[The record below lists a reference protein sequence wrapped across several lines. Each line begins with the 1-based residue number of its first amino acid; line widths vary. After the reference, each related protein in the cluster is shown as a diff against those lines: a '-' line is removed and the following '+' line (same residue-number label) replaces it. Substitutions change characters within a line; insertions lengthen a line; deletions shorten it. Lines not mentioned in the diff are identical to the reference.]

1 MSLFGSNNSTA
12 GKPAGG
18 LGFSF
23 GGQQNT
29 QQNQQNQQNQQPQQ
43 QQPQFGQQQQQQ
55 PAANSTAL
63 TMQSSGFEKSSNLS
77 TSASSINPD
86 GSSGKVLKD
95 LLESASNLPKLDNV
109 NVGSIHLPLNELQ
122 TRTQLLRRKERDLG
136 GFTKA
141 HYLLSGSGINAGDIE
156 MELKNIR
163 GPPATLEQRKKE
175 QQEQPHQQRQSQFQ
189 QLHDQQHQKSALL
202 AQQVHQLSQEQQRH
216 ELTHDQ
222 QSLDLASRE
231 GLAGERQLSRLDGA
245 RMPVSSGQAGK
256 NIESFLSAKK
266 DENILNAIE
275 LSLLAAS
282 RDFDNFITKNI
293 SIDWKVRKDHLKKS
307 LGIPVRTKISQEE
320 LSKSFTWNQTQPGNY
335 RILTPLKNKSASSS
349 VRQLTREKFESH
361 AKIVYLLNEARLKQ
375 QPFPV
380 ALSFEELNKANLD
393 LKSKQLAEAWRIIA
407 SLANEKFV
415 KLDQEQ
421 AFFSEYQS
429 KTNESQLKKRIVLNS
444 KSCLE
449 KQFFDYMDESYTK
462 DDEKL
467 PDHRVPSNINKVSH
481 FITKIIAKNSDAKFL
496 ERTLQVNG
504 VPIWALVYYLMRS
517 GLYSEAVQLA
527 DSKRELFDKFDKNF
541 PIYISSYVKNECCGL
556 PSDLQERLAS
566 DFNQTFQFLDEKSPN
581 FDPYKYA
588 VYKVIGKCVLAKK
601 SLPAAVN
608 LSIEDWLWFHL
619 SLINEFNYDASS
631 SLIYENYRLENLQ
644 KKVLSLGPTK
654 FNASSNNPL
663 YLKTLILLGLYELA
677 VKFAYETINECDA
690 VHLAIGLCYYGL
702 LRVSGLSNDDLLAIN
717 SSDQHE
723 INFSRLLGSY
733 TRTFKISDPKVT
745 VQYLILICM
754 AKGGKCPEET
764 AKCHEALREL
774 ILISREFT
782 LLLGELNDVTGEK
795 LSGILEKQRSLIN
808 LSDLAKFQRTIID
821 VSASRCE
828 EEGRVF
834 DALLL
839 YQLSQDY
846 DVVVRLINEFV
857 GETLSMSELDKP
869 LLSQNTYRTPSGNE
883 KPEQSIEN
891 NFILLSKHVMGT
903 FNNNSSILGRISPAA
918 KKVNDALLEVVD
930 IRESF
935 AAKNWEDSLTALQK
949 LPFLASL
956 TSDDFVAVR
965 NSAESLTDYDVSLLR
980 VVPSLLV
987 MVMTSVAQ
995 LTRRIKDKQFGSVGN
1010 EKDVLAN
1017 LRKIAKNCMVYAGLI
1032 QYRMPR
1038 ETYSLLVNLE
1048 LQL

>member
-1 MSLFGSNNSTA
+1 MSLFGSNNTA
-12 GKPAGG
+12 ANKPAGG

-23 GGQQNT
+23 GGALQNT
-29 QQNQQNQQNQQPQQ
+29 QQNQQNQQPQQPA
-43 QQPQFGQQQQQQ
+43 QFGQQTQQNQNQ
-55 PAANSTAL
+55 PANNSNAL
-63 TMQSSGFEKSSNLS
+63 TLQTSGFEKSNNVS
-77 TSASSINPD
+77 TTATSINPD

-95 LLESASNLPKLDNV
+95 LLESASNLPRLDNI
-109 NVGSIHLPLNELQ
+109 NVGSIHLPLSELQ
-122 TRTQLLRRKERDLG
+122 NRTRLLRKNETG
-136 GFTKA
+136 SNGFTKA
-141 HYLLSGSGINAGDIE
+141 HYLLSGSGMNAGDIE
-156 MELKNIR
+156 MELKSLR
-163 GPPATLEQRKKE
+163 GPPTSLDQRN
-175 QQEQPHQQRQSQFQ
+175 QQQQQQP
-189 QLHDQQHQKSALL
+189 LLPKDQQQDREASLGHEERLL
-202 AQQVHQLSQEQQRH
+202 
-216 ELTHDQ
+216 
-222 QSLDLASRE
+222 
-231 GLAGERQLSRLDGA
+231 
-245 RMPVSSGQAGK
+245 QAGK
-256 NIESFLSAKK
+256 ASESRQTGRGIHNIENYLRAKK

-275 LSLLAAS
+275 LSLIAAS
-282 RDFDNFITKNI
+282 RDFDSFITKNI

-307 LGIPVRTKISQEE
+307 LGIPVKTKISPEE

-335 RILTPLKNKSASSS
+335 RILTPLKNKAASSSS

-375 QPFPV
+375 QPFPI
-380 ALSFEELNKANLD
+380 ALSFEELNKSYLD
-393 LKSKQLAEAWRIIA
+393 LKAKQLADAWKVIA
-407 SLANEKFV
+407 TLTNEKFT

-421 AFFSEYQS
+421 AFFEEYQANPDNTS
-429 KTNESQLKKRIVLNS
+429 LKKRIVINS

-449 KQFFDYMDESYTK
+449 KQFFDYMDESFTK
-462 DDEKL
+462 DDAKL
-467 PDHRVPSNINKVSH
+467 PEHRLPNNINKVSH
-481 FITKIIAKNSDAKFL
+481 FITKVVTNNNDAEFL
-496 ERTLQVNG
+496 KRTLQVNG
-504 VPIWALVYYLMRS
+504 VPVWALIYYLLRS
-517 GLYSEAVQLA
+517 GLYSDAVQFANLR
-527 DSKRELFDKFDKNF
+527 RELFEKFDKNF
-541 PIYISSYVKNECCGL
+541 PLYLSSYVKNDCCGL
-556 PSDLQERLAS
+556 PGDLQERLSS
-566 DFNQTFQFLDEKSPN
+566 DFNQTFQFLDEKSPG

-588 VYKVIGKCVLAKK
+588 VYKVIGKCDLAKK
-601 SLPAAVN
+601 TLPAAVN

-619 SLINEFNYDASS
+619 SLINEFNFDASS

-663 YLKTLILLGLYELA
+663 YLKTLIMLGLYELA
-677 VKFAYETINECDA
+677 VKFAYDTINECDA

-702 LRVSGLSNDDLLAIN
+702 LRVSSVSNDDLITIN
-717 SSDQHE
+717 SSEKHE
-723 INFSRLLGSY
+723 INFSRLVGSY

-745 VQYLILICM
+745 VQYLILICL
-754 AKGGKCPEET
+754 AKGGRSQEET

-774 ILISREFT
+774 ILITREFT

-795 LSGILEKQRSLIN
+795 LPGILEKQRPLIN
-808 LSDLAKFQRTIID
+808 LSDLTKFQRTIVD

-869 LLSQNTYRTPSGNE
+869 LLSGATYRTATGEN

-903 FNNNSSILGRISPAA
+903 FNNNSSILDKISPGA
-918 KKVNDALLEVVD
+918 KRVNDALLTVVD
-930 IRESF
+930 IRETF
-935 AAKNWEDSLTALQK
+935 AAKDWRVSLAALQK
-949 LPFLASL
+949 LPFLSAL
-956 TSDDFVAVR
+956 NSDDFVEIR
-965 NSAESLTDYDVSLLR
+965 NSAESLTNYDVALVR
-980 VVPSLLV
+980 VIPSLLV

-995 LTRRIKDKQFGSVGN
+995 LTHGIKSKRFGSLGS
-1010 EKDVLAN
+1010 ERDELTS